1 MGQSAET
8 AVANSIIIPVTSKSF
23 FIMVVK
29 LLTLFVIRVRK
40 LTLSLRSF
48 PYEEEG
54 RHTLSETR
62 TSLQSRGRNAL
73 YSDVSINPLYHRRVR
88 IEGMKS
94 SDALSRDAKSDLWRN
109 TLAQIPSVFGRLVYL
124 SSLRDSNTGRYLH
137 HGLALVFGEDE
148 ARKALRKS
156 HEQAFAEWLSF
167 NLEQQQADLRLY
179 LSDVSEDKRT
189 VLETWQKLE
198 PYKNL
203 LPKSAK
209 SVERQLYLGDLTIL
223 LALLKTEFGVEDP
236 GPDS

>member
-1 MGQSAET
+1 
-8 AVANSIIIPVTSKSF
+8 
-23 FIMVVK
+23 
-29 LLTLFVIRVRK
+29 
-40 LTLSLRSF
+40 
-48 PYEEEG
+48 
-54 RHTLSETR
+54 
-62 TSLQSRGRNAL
+62 
-73 YSDVSINPLYHRRVR
+73 
-88 IEGMKS
+88 MKS
-94 SDALSRDAKSDLWRN
+94 SDALSRDARSDLWRN
-109 TLAQIPSVFGRLVYL
+109 TLTQIPSVFGRLVYL
-124 SSLRDSNTGRYLH
+124 SSLRDPNTGRYLH

-198 PYKNL
+198 PYKSL

-209 SVERQLYLGDLTIL
+209 SVERQLYLADLTIL
-223 LALLKTEFGVEDP
+223 LALLKNELGVADP

>member
-1 MGQSAET
+1 
-8 AVANSIIIPVTSKSF
+8 
-23 FIMVVK
+23 
-29 LLTLFVIRVRK
+29 
-40 LTLSLRSF
+40 
-48 PYEEEG
+48 
-54 RHTLSETR
+54 
-62 TSLQSRGRNAL
+62 
-73 YSDVSINPLYHRRVR
+73 
-88 IEGMKS
+88 MKS
-94 SDALSRDAKSDLWRN
+94 RDALSRDAKSDLWRN
-109 TLAQIPSVFGRLVYL
+109 TLAQIHSVFGRLVYL
-124 SSLRDSNTGRYLH
+124 SSLRDPNTGRYQH

-198 PYKNL
+198 PYKNV
-203 LPKSAK
+203 LPKSVK
-209 SVERQLYLGDLTIL
+209 TVERQLYLGDLTIL

>member
-1 MGQSAET
+1 
-8 AVANSIIIPVTSKSF
+8 
-23 FIMVVK
+23 
-29 LLTLFVIRVRK
+29 
-40 LTLSLRSF
+40 
-48 PYEEEG
+48 
-54 RHTLSETR
+54 
-62 TSLQSRGRNAL
+62 
-73 YSDVSINPLYHRRVR
+73 
-88 IEGMKS
+88 MKS

-124 SSLRDSNTGRYLH
+124 SSLRDPNTGRYLH

-156 HEQAFAEWLSF
+156 HERAFAEWLSF
-167 NLEQQQADLRLY
+167 NLEEQQADLRLY

-198 PYKNL
+198 PYKSL

-209 SVERQLYLGDLTIL
+209 SVERQLYLADLTIL
-223 LALLKTEFGVEDP
+223 LALLKNEFGVEDP